1 MSSTRQLAAIMF
13 TDIVGYTALME
24 EDEALAMNWRQ
35 KLKNKLEEEVA
46 AHHGR
51 ILEFRGDGAMCSF
64 ISTFEG
70 VKAAVALQLYMQTD
84 PVVPLRIGMH
94 TGDVIFEENNIYGD
108 GVNIASRLE
117 SFAVPGSIFISRKAY
132 DDIKNQKDIQAI
144 SLGMFALKNVKEQM
158 EIFAI
163 SNAGIKIPE
172 TNILEGKG
180 EKVAQ
185 KKGIE
190 KSIAVL
196 PFLNM
201 SKDPEQEYFSDGI
214 TEEIVN
220 LLTHIKDLRV
230 AGRTSSFHFKGRDI
244 DIRLVGQ
251 KLNVRT
257 LLEGSIRKQN
267 LSLRINVQLINA
279 EDGVQLWSERYDREL
294 HDIFAI
300 QDEIALAITEE
311 LKITFN
317 EKDKILINENRTS
330 NKEAYDLYLK
340 GRFYLNKRGSGIK
353 KALEYFK
360 QASEKDP
367 EFSLAYS
374 GTAEAYT
381 ILSLYCTLPPHIA
394 MPKARENAERAIQ
407 LNPFSAE
414 AYTALA
420 FISSYYDWNWIEA
433 KRIFHRVFEIKP
445 DYAPAHYWYSYYL
458 SYIEGKY
465 EEGIQVA
472 RKAAEHLEPLVAVSH
487 HILSMMFINAGKYEE
502 ALEAS
507 KTAIDLDE
515 NSFPGYRSLGISLA
529 CLNRYEE
536 AIEAL
541 NTAAVISARLP
552 LVLVELAWVFSLAER
567 ISEAQKILDELIL
580 RSQTEFI
587 SAMFLGCVAYYTQKN
602 HEALKYLEQAFEQ
615 RDGIF
620 PGIKVFPEFS
630 FIRTDT
636 RFQHFIKKVNFPE

>member
-13 TDIVGYTALME
+13 ADIVGYTAMMQ

-35 KLKNKLEEEVA
+35 KLKKKLEEEVSV
-46 AHHGR
+46 HSGR
-51 ILEFRGDGAMCSF
+51 VLEFRGDGAMCSF

-70 VKAAVALQLYMQTD
+70 VKAALALQVHMQTD

-117 SFAVPGSIFISRKAY
+117 SFALAGSILISGKAY
-132 DDIKNQKDIQAI
+132 DDIKNQKDIQTI
-144 SLGMFALKNVKEQM
+144 SLGKYALKNVKEQV

-163 SNAGIKIPE
+163 SNPGIKIPE
-172 TNILEGKG
+172 SDALEGKG
-180 EKVAQ
+180 EKVTE
-185 KKGIE
+185 KMSIE

-201 SKDPEQEYFSDGI
+201 SNDPEQEYFSDGI

-244 DIRLVGQ
+244 DVRLVGQ

-267 LSLRINVQLINA
+267 LRLRITAQLINA
-279 EDGVQLWSERYDREL
+279 EDGIQLWSERYDREL
-294 HDIFAI
+294 NDIFAI

-311 LKITFN
+311 LKITLL
-317 EKDKILINENRTS
+317 EKDKVIINENRTAS
-330 NKEAYDLYLK
+330 KEAYDLYLK
-340 GRFYLNKRGSGIK
+340 GRFYLNKRGGGIK
-353 KALEYFK
+353 KALEYFQ
-360 QASEKDP
+360 QASGIDP

-381 ILSLYCTLPPHIA
+381 ILSLYCTLPPKIA

-407 LNPFSAE
+407 LNPFGAE
-414 AYTALA
+414 AYTTLA
-420 FISSYYDWNWIEA
+420 FISSFYDWNWIEA
-433 KRIFHRVFEIKP
+433 KKRFHRVFDISP
-445 DYAPAHYWYSYYL
+445 NYATAYYWYSYYL
-458 SYIEGKY
+458 SLVEGKY
-465 EEGIQVA
+465 EDGIKVA

-502 ALEAS
+502 ALRAS
-507 KTAIDLDE
+507 KMAIDLDA
-515 NSFPGYRSLGISLA
+515 NTFPGYRSLGISLA
-529 CLNRYEE
+529 CLNRIEE

-541 NTAAVISARLP
+541 NTAVVISARLP
-552 LVLVELAWVFSLAER
+552 LALVELAWVFSLAGN
-567 ISEAQKILDELIL
+567 ISEVEKIMDEFIL

-587 SAMFLGCVAYYTQKN
+587 SAMFLGCVAYYSQKHN
-602 HEALKYLEQAFEQ
+602 KALRYLEQAFEQ

-620 PGIKVFPEFS
+620 PGIKVVPQFS
-630 FIRTDT
+630 FIRTDP
-636 RFQHFIKKVNFPE
+636 RFQHFITKMNFPQ